1 MIANPVLHTLSMAKY
16 KIIPPIVS
24 FGSLRFGVS
33 FVTVAFPDAL
43 YLKMRPAKGG
53 SNAVLM
59 NGKKALTKT
68 FGDEREVH
76 KVEFLKPRS
85 KKKKKF

>member
-1 MIANPVLHTLSMAKY
+1 MAEY
-16 KIIPPIVS
+16 KIIPSIAS
-24 FGSLRFGVS
+24 FGSLRFGDS

-43 YLKMRPAKGG
+43 YLKLRPAKDG

-68 FGDEREVH
+68 FGYEREVH
-76 KVEFLKPRS
+76 KVEFLKPLS